1 MKTTEQ
7 PTELMT
13 RPEAANYLR
22 ISLRKLDAL
31 AATGEIPCSKFGKGK
46 RARVLYRKQDL
57 ERYVL
62 NNLTITSTHIEKL
75 QQTTTS

>member
-7 PTELMT
+7 PMELLT
-13 RPEAANYLR
+13 RPEAAYYLR
-22 ISLRKLDAL
+22 ISLRKIDAL

-57 ERYVL
+57 DRYVL
-62 NNLTITSTHIEKL
+62 DNLTITSAHTEKL
-75 QQTTTS
+75 PQTTT